1 MALEPDCFH
10 CGEPVIDAVPL
21 VARVGKEERPVCC
34 TGCQAVAEFID
45 ASRLGAFYRFRS
57 HPDPSLELRPEATDW
72 AKYDLPDLHAR
83 YVHRVGDSAE
93 STVEIGGMY
102 CSACV
107 WLLENAL
114 KEQDAIV
121 SLDVNPVT
129 RRAVIRW
136 SPGRLAFGELLA
148 SMARVGFHPR
158 PLGVGHAE
166 DTQDREYKSALKRLI
181 VAAAAGMQVMMFA
194 VALYAG
200 DFFGI
205 EGDIEKFLRLISL
218 LVTVPIVF
226 YSARPF
232 FAAAWRGIRAR
243 TPGMDLPVAIAITA
257 AFIASI
263 RATWLDRGDIYFDS
277 IAMFVLFLSA
287 SRFLEM
293 KARHRSDDFA
303 VALARLL
310 PDTATRIE
318 DGRPQLVAL
327 DKLRVKDVILVRSGD
342 VIPVDGEV
350 QNGILS
356 IDESI
361 LSGESIPLSRA
372 AGTLVFAGS
381 VNRGGS
387 AEVCVT
393 HTGASTN
400 LAEISRLLERAKAD
414 RPPVAQLADLVATY
428 FVAGVMLLAGAAGL
442 SWLYLQPDRAFEVV
456 LTTLVVTCPC
466 ALALATPA
474 ALAAAASTLAG
485 RGFLLV
491 RARVLEILRPGSTV
505 VFDKTGTL
513 TVGRPAIQ
521 RLETLSADYP
531 AEICLSIGAA
541 LETASEHIL
550 ARAFASHLRPGQYEL
565 RDVRVESG
573 RGVEALVDGIRWRI
587 GSAAFVAELCGVAAE
602 PETPGNGCTVVLLG
616 NERQLVA
623 RFALEDELRSD
634 AAEAI
639 GALRSAG
646 FRVIIA
652 SGDRVE
658 PVQRIA
664 EILGVTEWHAMLR
677 PEAKVALVDELRG
690 DGHRVLMIGDGIN
703 DAPVL
708 AAADASIA
716 LDAGTALARA
726 SADAIVLGK
735 RMNSIVEA
743 ASMAEATRRTIRQ
756 NIAWAIVYNLTAVPL
771 AVTGILA
778 PWMAALGM
786 SFSSLLVV
794 LNALRLRRHFPS
806 TGLAPTPVTIE
817 ARSLTA
823 AT

>member
-1 MALEPDCFH
+1 MATGLDCFH
-10 CGEPVIDAVPL
+10 CGKPVTDAVPL
-21 VARVGKEERPVCC
+21 VAHVGEEEKPVCC
-34 TGCQAVAEFID
+34 IGCQAVAEFID

-57 HPDPSLELRPEATDW
+57 RPDPSLELRPEAADW
-72 AKYDLPDLHAR
+72 AQYDLPDLQAR
-83 YVHRVGDSAE
+83 YVHRAGDSAE

-114 KEQDAIV
+114 KDQDAIV
-121 SLDVNPVT
+121 SLDVNPAT

-136 SPGRLAFGELLA
+136 SPARLAFGELLA
-148 SMARVGFHPR
+148 SIARVGFRPR
-158 PLGVGHAE
+158 PLGVSHAG
-166 DTQDREYKSALKRLI
+166 DTQDREYKAALKRLI

-205 EGDIEKFLRLISL
+205 EGNIEKFLRLISL

-263 RATWLDRGDIYFDS
+263 RAVWLDRGDIYFDS

-318 DGRPQLVAL
+318 DGRPELVAL
-327 DKLRVKDVILVRSGD
+327 DSLRVNDHILVRSGD

-350 QNGILS
+350 RNGVLS

-361 LSGESIPLSRA
+361 LSGESIPVSRA
-372 AGTLVFAGS
+372 AGATVFAGS
-381 VNRGGS
+381 INRGGS
-387 AEVCVT
+387 AEIRVT
-393 HTGASTN
+393 QTGAGTN

-414 RPPVAQLADLVATY
+414 RPPVAQLADRIASY
-428 FVAGVMLLAGAAGL
+428 FVAGVMLLAGLAGL
-442 SWLYLQPDRAFEVV
+442 TWLYLQPDRAFEVV
-456 LTTLVVTCPC
+456 LATLVVTCPC

-474 ALAAAASTLAG
+474 TLAASASTLAS

-513 TVGRPAIQ
+513 TVGRPEIQ
-521 RLETLSADYP
+521 QLETLSADYP
-531 AEICLSIGAA
+531 EPACLAIAAA

-550 ARAFASHLRPGQYEL
+550 ARAFATHFHPGRYEL
-565 RDVRVESG
+565 SDVRVESG
-573 RGVEALVDGIRWRI
+573 HGVEGLVDGTRWRI
-587 GSAAFVAELCGVAAE
+587 GSAAFVAELYGSNPDAGQADSAR
-602 PETPGNGCTVVLLG
+602 TTVLLG

-623 RFALEDELRSD
+623 RFAIEDDLRAD

-639 GALRSAG
+639 GALQSAG
-646 FRVIIA
+646 YRMVIA
-652 SGDRVE
+652 SGDHE
-658 PVQRIA
+658 GPVRRIA
-664 EILGVTEWHAMLR
+664 GKLGIDEWHAKLR
-677 PEAKVALVDELRG
+677 PDAKVALVEALRS

-726 SADAIVLGK
+726 SADAVVLGK
-735 RMNSIVEA
+735 RLNSIVEA
-743 ASMAEATRRTIRQ
+743 ASMADATRRTIRQ
-756 NIAWAIVYNLTAVPL
+756 NIAWAIAYNLTAVPL
-771 AVTGILA
+771 AVSGILA

-786 SFSSLLVV
+786 SASSLLVV
-794 LNALRLRRHFPS
+794 LNALRLRRHFPA
-806 TGLAPTPVTIE
+806 TGLAPTMATVHP
-817 ARSLTA
+817 RSVPA